1 MDALGVSSFAASGVT
16 FERACPGCGAAAPEI
31 ARYCMACGVW
41 LDADVASPLAV
52 GAEERRTVTVMFA
65 DLSGFTAVSEELDPE
80 LLGAVV
86 GGAMRRLAAEVRRF
100 GGRVDKFIGDSV
112 MALFGAPV
120 AHEDDPERAL
130 RAALGMQ
137 AAMREINDDFGARH
151 GASFGLRVGVN
162 TGEVLAGT
170 VGEAYTVIGDAVN
183 TAQRLQT
190 AARPGTITVG
200 RTTVA
205 ATRGAI
211 AFRELGPL
219 VLKGKAEPVPAW
231 EVLGLIEA
239 TSAAGSDDDVEDGAH
254 PGRPGP
260 PGTSGQAGA
269 AGTGQPPGEQVLD
282 GRPGSPLIGRRIE
295 LAQLQRLATNL
306 TRTSTKAILRPG
318 AAAGVG
324 ADAGVGVDASAP
336 GPGPAAKGSAAA
348 AAAGPAG
355 PAAPP
360 AVKGSGPGVPASPPA
375 PQAPAPPA
383 PAAPRAPVPAP
394 MSPAPISP
402 APQAPAPAAGP
413 AHLATIVG
421 QAGVGKSRLLTELAH
436 SLAAT
441 PGGPRVRRGRSLPY
455 GNNVVF
461 WPLGEV
467 LRAECGIVD
476 GDGSDAAWAKL
487 SSRLAELLG
496 GERGEAPLE
505 PGQLALIGRLLGVE
519 VPVEVESPSGAD
531 ALRMRNAFF
540 ATVRSIVDGM
550 ARERPLVLAWEDI
563 HWADEG
569 MLDLIE
575 YLAKSLRE
583 PVLLLCLARED
594 LLERRP
600 TWGLARRNA
609 TTIFLDPLG
618 GEQTIELVS
627 ALAGDRHPPELIA
640 TVAER
645 AGGNPLFAE
654 ELVRRLAEEGPDA
667 AAELPHTVQAL
678 LAARLDSLGSLER
691 RVLAHAAVVGRT
703 FWAGAL
709 AGVSREPGEDLD
721 AALNVLRERD
731 LIVLCEGN
739 LLAGEPELA
748 FRHVL
753 IRDVA
758 YRMLPKG
765 VRARKHFEVGRFI
778 EERAGE
784 RTDEVVAL
792 LAEHFDR
799 AAQLGGEVKLAE
811 SVLGQYRAHA
821 LRHLESAGDAARVF
835 YSNEEALARYESA
848 RGYAD
853 GDEGVATRIDEK
865 RGDVLVSLGRVDA
878 AIGLWE
884 GTLAYHRDRD
894 DAERVAGLHRKI
906 GAALAHKG
914 QRREAIAHHQEGIR
928 LIRDGAPSRV
938 LVGLYQEAAWLY
950 MQMGD
955 NMLSI
960 YSAERALALAE
971 QTGEPGV
978 ASRARGIF
986 GRIFG
991 RMGETVKAREN
1002 LEQAVDLA
1010 READRNETVLALLA
1024 LGHHLE
1030 SAEAEYEEARLIY
1043 AEGLQLAREIGEVPA
1058 QIELLAGL
1066 GQLGVYACDW
1076 TAARAHAEAAIALA
1090 ERDGLSGKLCLPYT
1104 VLALLHWRDGDWER
1118 SESGLR
1124 RAHAL
1129 AAEVGSSDAAF
1140 SALHGLALML
1150 YDRGESASADAAL
1163 EAALKVC
1170 EQAGLVAQSIEALAA
1185 RALVL
1190 SAAGIDAAAGEAARA
1205 AAQAAAELDYPVGRA
1220 AALEAAGV
1228 VGELPAGLEQLE
1240 AASEAWAVLGRP
1252 LEHARCQLELG
1263 RRISESDVGRGT
1275 AVLVAAADEFE
1286 RLGVAHV
1293 AARTRRFAEGLVA

>member
-1 MDALGVSSFAASGVT
+1 MGVSSFAASGVT
-16 FERACPGCGAAAPEI
+16 FERACPGCGAAAPET

-52 GAEERRTVTVMFA
+52 GAEERRTVTIMFA
-65 DLSGFTAVSEELDPE
+65 DLAGFTAVAEELDPE

-112 MALFGAPV
+112 MALFGAPL

-170 VGEAYTVIGDAVN
+170 VGEAYTVIGDAAN
-183 TAQRLQT
+183 TAQRLQA

-211 AFRELGPL
+211 AYRELGPL
-219 VLKGKAEPVPAW
+219 VLKGKAEPVLAW
-231 EVLGLIEA
+231 EAIGLIGA
-239 TSAAGSDDDVEDGAH
+239 ASAAGAEDDDPIAGH
-254 PGRPGP
+254 PAP
-260 PGTSGQAGA
+260 PG
-269 AGTGQPPGEQVLD
+269 QPVAPGEPGASGNAQGGDERVRT
-282 GRPGSPLIGRRIE
+282 GRLGSPLIGRRVE
-295 LAQLQRLATNL
+295 LAQLLSLVANLAPAGGSAGA
-306 TRTSTKAILRPG
+306 RTGAGAGPG
-318 AAAGVG
+318 TPAPIAAA
-324 ADAGVGVDASAP
+324 AAPAGR
-336 GPGPAAKGSAAA
+336 PAAPAGRPPAPAADSAAA
-348 AAAGPAG
+348 AAA
-355 PAAPP
+355 PAA
-360 AVKGSGPGVPASPPA
+360 
-375 PQAPAPPA
+375 
-383 PAAPRAPVPAP
+383 
-394 MSPAPISP
+394 
-402 APQAPAPAAGP
+402 APAPAATPALGAPAATPARGAPAAPAPAASAPAPAASAPAPAASAPAAAPAAVGP
-413 AHLATIVG
+413 SHVVTIVG
-421 QAGVGKSRLLTELAH
+421 QAGVGKSRLLAELEQA
-436 SLAAT
+436 LAAS
-441 PGGPRVRRGRSLPY
+441 PGGARVRRGRSLPY

-476 GDGSDAAWAKL
+476 GDGSDAAWGKL
-487 SSRLAELLG
+487 SSRLGELLG
-496 GERGEAPLE
+496 GGRGEAMLE
-505 PGQLALIGRLLGVE
+505 PGQIALIGRLLGVE
-519 VPVEVESPSGAD
+519 LPVDVESPEGAD
-531 ALRMRNAFF
+531 AQRMRNAFF
-540 ATVRSIVDGM
+540 ATVRAIVDGM

-583 PVLLLCLARED
+583 PVLLICLTRED

-609 TTIFLDPLG
+609 TTIFLDPLAA
-618 GEQTIELVS
+618 EHTVELVS
-627 ALAGDRHPPELIA
+627 ALVGDRHPPELIA

-667 AAELPHTVQAL
+667 AVELPHTVQAL

-709 AGVSREPGEDLD
+709 AGVSREEGEDLE
-721 AALNVLRERD
+721 AALRVLRERD
-731 LIVLCEGN
+731 LIVSGEGG

-758 YRMLPKG
+758 YGMLPKG

-784 RTDEVVAL
+784 RADEVVAL

-799 AAQLGGEVKLAE
+799 AAQLGGEVKLAG
-811 SVLGQYRAHA
+811 SVLGRYRAHA

-835 YSNEEALARYESA
+835 YSNEEALTRYGAA
-848 RGYAD
+848 RGYAE

-865 RGDVLVSLGRVDA
+865 RGDVLASLGRVDA

-884 GTLAYHRDRD
+884 GALAYHGDR

-928 LIRDGAPSRV
+928 LIRDGAPSTV

-955 NMLSI
+955 NMLAI

-971 QTGEPGV
+971 QTGEPGA

-991 RMGETVKAREN
+991 RMGDTVRAREN

-1010 READRNETVLALLA
+1010 READRSETVLALLA

-1030 SAEAEYEEARLIY
+1030 SAEAEYEEARGIY
-1043 AEGLQLAREIGEVPA
+1043 EEGLLLAREIGEVPA
-1058 QIELLAGL
+1058 QIELLGGL
-1066 GQLGVYACDW
+1066 GQLAVYRCDW
-1076 TAARAHAEAAIALA
+1076 EAARTHAEAAIVLG

-1104 VLALLHWRDGDWER
+1104 VLALLRWRDGDWER
-1118 SESGLR
+1118 SEAGLR
-1124 RAHAL
+1124 RAHSL
-1129 AAEVGSSDAAF
+1129 AVEVGSSDASF

-1150 YDRGESASADAAL
+1150 YDRGESAGAEAALDAAL
-1163 EAALKVC
+1163 EVC
-1170 EQAGLVAQSIEALAA
+1170 EHAGLVAQSIEALAA

-1190 SAAGIDAAAGEAARA
+1190 SAAGSDAAAGEAARA
-1205 AAQAAAELDYPVGRA
+1205 ATAAAAELDYPIGRA

-1228 VGELPAGLEQLE
+1228 VGELPEGLEQLR

-1263 RRISESDVGRGT
+1263 RRISESDLGRGT
-1275 AVLVAAADEFE
+1275 AVVLAAADAFE
-1286 RLGVAHV
+1286 RLGVVHV
-1293 AARTRRFAEGLVA
+1293 AARTRSYARGGIA